1 MKMQEMSKRE
11 KPSKTVIA
19 QFGEGNF
26 LRAFC
31 DHMVDIANEAKIFS
45 GGVAIIKPIS
55 FGNLDALREQNLQY
69 SVILRGLENGE
80 KVVGHRLVSCITEA
94 IDPFSDYIAYENLAK
109 NVDLRF
115 VISNTTE
122 AGIVF
127 DAADDY
133 ESKPANTFPGKLT
146 QFLYTRFTHFDG
158 DTTKGLILL
167 PCELIEKNGAKLRE
181 CVMQYITL
189 WNLPSEFA
197 AWLESAC
204 IFCNTLVDRIVS
216 GYPAEEAEDL
226 QQNLLG
232 YADKLMVVGEP
243 FAFWAIESD
252 RFREVQKEFP
262 LDRAGLPVV
271 FCENLRP
278 YRDRKVR
285 LLNGGHTASVLA
297 AFLTGCDTVGQMMA
311 DDTCNAFLKQ
321 VIFDEIAPV
330 VALPPDEVADFAY
343 SVLERFENPF
353 IRHELL
359 SISLNSVSK
368 WKARVLPSLKDYF
381 AKNGVLPK
389 GLCFSL
395 AALAS
400 FYRSTTQGGESLIG
414 KRAAE
419 SYPIRDDVHVLAF
432 FKEHSAKSNS
442 EFARLLL
449 QNEHFWGE
457 DLTKIGDFLPYVVT
471 YLDEIAKFGMKVAL
485 LSVTEGV

>member
-1 MKMQEMSKRE
+1 MKQMPKRE
-11 KPSKTVIA
+11 KPNKTVIA

-31 DHMVDIANEAKIFS
+31 DHMIDIANEKGVFA

-55 FGNLDALREQNLQY
+55 LGNLDALREQNLQY
-69 SVILRGLENGE
+69 NVILRGLENGE

-94 IDPFSDYIAYENLAK
+94 IDPFSDYAAYENLAK
-109 NVDLRF
+109 NADLRF

-127 DAADDY
+127 DATDDY

-158 DTTKGLILL
+158 DTTKGLIVL

-181 CVMQYITL
+181 CVMQYSTL

-197 AWLESAC
+197 VWLESAC
-204 IFCNTLVDRIVS
+204 TFCNTLVDRIVS

-226 QQNLLG
+226 QRNLLG
-232 YADKLMVVGEP
+232 HEDKLMVVGEP
-243 FAFWAIESD
+243 FAFWAIESA
-252 RFREVQKEFP
+252 RFHDVQKAFP
-262 LDRAGLPVV
+262 LDKAGLPVV
-271 FCENLRP
+271 FCENLTP

-297 AFLTGCDTVGQMMA
+297 AFLAGWDTVGQMMA
-311 DDTCNAFLKQ
+311 DDTCSAFLKQ

-330 VALPPDEVADFAY
+330 VALPAEEVADFSN

-359 SISLNSVSK
+359 SIALNSVSK
-368 WKARVLPSLKDYF
+368 WKARVLPSLKDHF
-381 AKNGVLPK
+381 AKKGSLPK

-400 FYRSTTQGGESLIG
+400 FYRSAEQDGEQLIG
-414 KRAAE
+414 KRE
-419 SYPIRDDVHVLAF
+419 NDTYPIRDDAHVLAF
-432 FKEHSAKSNS
+432 FKEHSTKSNS
-442 EFARLLL
+442 EFASLLL
-449 QNEHFWGE
+449 QNERFWGE
-457 DLTKIGDFLPYVVT
+457 DLTKIGDFLPLVVM
-471 YLDEIAKFGMKVAL
+471 YLDEIAKRGMKAAL
-485 LSVTEGV
+485 INVTEGA

>member
-1 MKMQEMSKRE
+1 MKTQEMPKRA
-11 KPSKTVIA
+11 KPNKTVIA

-31 DHMVDIANEAKIFS
+31 DHMVDIVNEKEIFS

-55 FGNLDALREQNLQY
+55 FGNLDLLREQNLQY
-69 SVILRGLENGE
+69 NVILRGLENKE

-94 IDPFSDYIAYENLAK
+94 IDPFSDYAAYENLAK
-109 NVDLRF
+109 NADLRF

-127 DAADDY
+127 DATDDY

-158 DTTKGLILL
+158 DTAKGLILL
-167 PCELIEKNGAKLRE
+167 PCELIEKNGAKLRD
-181 CVMQYITL
+181 CVMQYSTL
-189 WNLPSEFA
+189 WNLPSAFV
-197 AWLESAC
+197 AWIESAC

-216 GYPAEEAEDL
+216 GYPAEEAEAL

-232 YADKLMVVGEP
+232 YEDKLMVVGEP
-243 FAFWAIESD
+243 FAFWAIESA
-252 RFREVQKEFP
+252 RFEDVQKEFP
-262 LDRAGLPVV
+262 LDQAGLPVV
-271 FCENLRP
+271 FCENLTP

-330 VALPPDEVADFAY
+330 VALPAEEVADFAN

-368 WKARVLPSLKDYF
+368 WKARVLPSLKDSF
-381 AKNGVLPK
+381 AKNGSLPK

-400 FYRSTTQGGESLIG
+400 FYRSEMQEGEQLVS
-414 KRAAE
+414 KRAE
-419 SYPIRDDVHVLAF
+419 ENYPIRDDAHVLAF

-442 EFARLLL
+442 AFAELLL
-449 QNEHFWGE
+449 QNEHFWAE
-457 DLTKIGDFLPYVVT
+457 DLTKIGDFLPLVVR
-471 YLDEIAKFGMKVAL
+471 YLDEIVQLGMKAAL
-485 LSVTEGV
+485 ANVTEGA